1 MGAAGSRPDVS
12 GGGLGTEG
20 EDSTASADFP
30 EAPRHLSP
38 WLPGSQL
45 CEIITDV
52 GGRRLSLPQ
61 PFPLPSF
68 PLSFLSSIFTFKFQ
82 TCPLISFKRV
92 HPICTWLKESAKTK
106 AIVKITRPRK
116 VQGFRASSLASASH
130 TSWGSP
136 VSVLLCPQFQV
147 RGDPCGLSWARPF
160 AQGWFSHSL
169 CGIRTGKPCGH
180 RSCGLPQ
187 PGFLS
192 QAPWLFS
199 SSHLVTRES
208 WISQGAPWAM
218 GFHPSPL
225 LHWILHLSR
234 SPGLP

>member
-1 MGAAGSRPDVS
+1 MGATALGWGTRWAWVRAKGATSSVGAVGSRPDVS

-82 TCPLISFKRV
+82 TCTLISFKRV
-92 HPICTWLKESAKTK
+92 HPYLYL
-106 AIVKITRPRK
+106 VKRISENQSHPEDHPASKGARF
-116 VQGFRASSLASASH
+116 QG
-130 TSWGSP
+130 
-136 VSVLLCPQFQV
+136 
-147 RGDPCGLSWARPF
+147 
-160 AQGWFSHSL
+160 
-169 CGIRTGKPCGH
+169 IK
-180 RSCGLPQ
+180 
-187 PGFLS
+187 
-192 QAPWLFS
+192 
-199 SSHLVTRES
+199 
-208 WISQGAPWAM
+208 
-218 GFHPSPL
+218 
-225 LHWILHLSR
+225 
-234 SPGLP
+234 PGLCQPHLLGVSCVCLAVPPISSQW